1 MRNDCQSFQE
11 RIADL
16 VTGGLP
22 ERNRRELEEHLTS
35 CADCRAY
42 LQGLKQE
49 DALLT
54 EHFAGID
61 ENMADCQERMLQRVR
76 CSHLNEKR
84 KRIFNWREIMSSPFS
99 KLTAAAAVLVIATVT
114 LVVLDR
120 SAAPA
125 YALTDV
131 AAAFDQAHVIHVEGW
146 QYFPRLKESDGT
158 AVSPVLIRS
167 WIDLENGRLRQAY
180 VAMEQH
186 GQISS
191 SGVPDVNTAITVA
204 ETVYSGP
211 YKMTLDHRA
220 KTADFARMT
229 DYSRQWTIYQKT
241 RMLWGQLCSPPAQL
255 EHFVKV
261 GQDEID
267 GHLYDIWQL
276 GSASGM
282 GGLVGGGAAGGGG
295 WSSNGNGSG
304 EGHLAPA
311 IPSFQS
317 RLWVSAD
324 TGRLGRAQVLS
335 QTGDGHWELEQDYH
349 TIDYDVPIPA
359 STFDE
364 EPPAGYTVLNA
375 KETAPFAPFA
385 SGTVVCGNVQCRTFV
400 SFTLHDGSV
409 IVAWQSRLL
418 WGAESQEPLF
428 ADLAFGG
435 SLPRLPAEIY
445 SLKPAGAPDRT
456 AYVGRHLGYTSQAG
470 KFIEWALYVPRTTP
484 PANVKYLG
492 YDMLSR
498 FNTATPPSGR
508 IGITVGYGVAVQTA
522 KDFDQWVRGA
532 MAEFSDSGRPPAD
545 VTYQKVCDLA
555 QQVRTS
561 LKP

>member
-1 MRNDCQSFQE
+1 MRTDCQSFQN

-16 VTGGLP
+16 VTGILP
-22 ERNRRELEEHLTS
+22 EQDRRELEMHLAS

-42 LQGLKQE
+42 LNALKQE

-61 ENMADCQERMLQRVR
+61 EDMVDRQERMLQRVR

-84 KRIFNWREIMSSPFS
+84 KRIPIWREIMRSPFS
-99 KLTAAAAVLVIATVT
+99 KLATAAAVLVVAAVT
-114 LVVLDR
+114 WVALDR
-120 SAAPA
+120 SATRA

-146 QYFPRLKESDGT
+146 QYFPRLKHGDGT
-158 AVSPVLIRS
+158 AIAPILIRS

-180 VAMEQH
+180 VAVEQR
-186 GQISS
+186 GRMSS
-191 SGVPDVNTAITVA
+191 SGVPDVNTAITFK
-204 ETVYSGP
+204 EEVYSGP
-211 YKMTLDHRA
+211 YMMTLNYKA
-220 KTADFARMT
+220 KTAVFARMT
-229 DYSRQWTIYQKT
+229 DYCRQWLIYQKS
-241 RMLWGQLCSPPAQL
+241 RMLWGQLCSRPAQL

-267 GHLYDIWQL
+267 GRLYDIWQL
-276 GSASGM
+276 DAASGM
-282 GGLVGGGAAGGGG
+282 GGLVGGGGGGGGG
-295 WSSNGNGSG
+295 WNSNGSG
-304 EGHLAPA
+304 EGYFV

-317 RLWVSAD
+317 RLWISAD

-335 QTGDGHWELEQDYH
+335 QTADGHWELEQDYH

-359 STFDE
+359 STFDT
-364 EPPAGYTVLNA
+364 EPPADYTALNA
-375 KETAPFAPFA
+375 KETAPFVPLA

-400 SFTLHDGSV
+400 SFTLNDGSV
-409 IVAWQSRLL
+409 IVAWQSRVL
-418 WGAESQEPLF
+418 WDTESQEPLF

-435 SLPRLPAEIY
+435 SLPKLPAEIY
-445 SLKPAGAPDRT
+445 SLKPAGAPDRM

-470 KFIEWALYVPRTTP
+470 RFIEWALYVPKTTP

-498 FNTATPPSGR
+498 FNTATPPNGR
-508 IGITVGYGVAVQTA
+508 IGITLGSGVAVRTA
-522 KDFDQWVRGA
+522 EDFDRWVRGA
-532 MAEFSDSGRPPAD
+532 LAEFSDSGRPPAD
-545 VTYQKVCDLA
+545 VTYQTVCDLA
-555 QQVRTS
+555 RQVRTAAD
-561 LKP
+561 P